1 MNEMIEAVN
10 SVVSNASALR
20 GAADQVSA
28 QRALAANPA
37 RVQEVAQ
44 PSPELPQVPYIS
56 PYISIDTNYNK
67 AVLQI
72 RDSDTGDVVRQ
83 FPSEESLEVR
93 RLQQL
98 RETRSADIQDAAPQ
112 PEPQQSAPQ
121 TTELSRLSGAPA
133 SRDIITVQ
141 EVTSAPPANN
151 STSPQAAT
159 AAFGGSGGGTSAPQ
173 TPQARVSVLA

>member
-1 MNEMIEAVN
+1 MIEAVN
-10 SVVSNASALR
+10 SLVSNAAVLRASAE
-20 GAADQVSA
+20 QVST

-44 PSPELPQVPYIS
+44 PSADLPQVPYIS

-72 RDSDTGDVVRQ
+72 RDADTGDVVRQ

-98 RETRSADIQDAAPQ
+98 REQRSADLEAQ
-112 PEPQQSAPQ
+112 EQQASPRAGSGSFGGLSA
-121 TTELSRLSGAPA
+121 APA

-141 EVTSAPPANN
+141 EVTSAPPANS
-151 STSPQAAT
+151 STSPQAVT
-159 AAFGGSGGGTSAPQ
+159 AAFGGDAASGVQPAQG
-173 TPQARVSVLA
+173 RVSVLA

>member
-28 QRALAANPA
+28 QRALTANPA

-98 RETRSADIQDAAPQ
+98 RESRSAEVQDSAPQ
-112 PEPQQSAPQ
+112 PEPQQPAPQ

-159 AAFGGSGGGTSAPQ
+159 AAFSGGGSSAPQ